1 MISMGTALI
10 TRVIAF
16 AGTLMMSIAIVGS
29 LPKFKERRQRYFA
42 EAATAGNLHRMQLL
56 NLAGVSVNS
65 RDGSRAPLFLAAGEG
80 RLNAARYLLDHGAD
94 VNGIDGTGN
103 TALTEATYYG
113 HVPVIKELLLR
124 GANINSLSAA
134 GTPLDIALSRNNDAV
149 ADLLKHYGAK
159 RASELH

>member
-1 MISMGTALI
+1 
-10 TRVIAF
+10 
-16 AGTLMMSIAIVGS
+16 MMSIAIVGS

-42 EAATAGNLHRMQLL
+42 EAATDGNLRRMQLL

-65 RDGSRAPLFLAAGEG
+65 RDGRGAPLLLAASEG
-80 RLNAARYLLDHGAD
+80 RLNAVRYLLDQGAD
-94 VNGIDGTGN
+94 LNALDSAGN

-113 HVPVIKELLLR
+113 HVSVVKELLLR
-124 GANINSLSAA
+124 GANINPRSGA
-134 GTPLDIALSRNNDAV
+134 GTPLDVALSKNNDTV

>member
-1 MISMGTALI
+1 MIGMGTALI
-10 TRVIAF
+10 TRAIAF
-16 AGTLMMSIAIVGS
+16 ASTLMMSIAIVGS
-29 LPKFKERRQRYFA
+29 LPKFKERRQRYFT

-65 RDGSRAPLFLAAGEG
+65 RDGRRAPLFLAAGEG
-80 RLNAARYLLDHGAD
+80 HLSAARYLLDQGAD
-94 VNGIDGTGN
+94 VNAIDSTGN

-113 HVPVIKELLLR
+113 HVPIIKELLLR
-124 GANINSLSAA
+124 GANINSLSNV

>member
-1 MISMGTALI
+1 MGTALI

-16 AGTLMMSIAIVGS
+16 ASTLMMSIAIVGS

-42 EAATAGNLHRMQLL
+42 EAATDGNLHRMQLL

-65 RDGSRAPLFLAAGEG
+65 HDGRGAPLLLAAGEG
-80 RLNAARYLLDHGAD
+80 RLNAVRYLLDHGAD
-94 VNGIDGTGN
+94 LNALDSTGN

-113 HVPVIKELLLR
+113 HVSVIKELLVR
-124 GANINSLSAA
+124 GANINSLSSA
-134 GTPLDIALSRNNDAV
+134 GTPLDIALSKNDDAV

-159 RASELH
+159 RASELQ